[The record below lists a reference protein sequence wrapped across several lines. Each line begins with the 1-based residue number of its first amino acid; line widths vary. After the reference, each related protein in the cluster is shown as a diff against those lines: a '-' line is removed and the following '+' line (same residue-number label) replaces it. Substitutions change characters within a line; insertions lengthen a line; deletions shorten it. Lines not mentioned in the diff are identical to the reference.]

1 MSTVADP
8 MYTHPPDPT
17 GTASVSRR
25 AFLACCSALAL
36 SAAGCAGVSTRT
48 RAAYVLASDPPL
60 AEYEP
65 ILDALVGA
73 FLPCER
79 PDFPVTARQVRA
91 RLLTLFSL
99 ERDPRFLDLQKAI
112 VYFDQTDLFAEP
124 LVPRDAEL
132 IVCGAAADSADA
144 GAIVRG
150 AHARDAAAY
159 AALAITPD
167 RARFVA
173 LPLDR
178 QRAYL
183 NLWRGSAYSLRRQF
197 HASARSLVM
206 ISAYSTEAMWPVIGY
221 GGPLLPR
228 ERG

>member
-1 MSTVADP
+1 MLP
-8 MYTHPPDPT
+8 HRPDPA

-25 AFLACCSALAL
+25 AFLGCCSALAL
-36 SAAGCAGVSTRT
+36 AAAGCAGVSTRT

-60 AEYEP
+60 AQYEP

-79 PDFPVTARQVRA
+79 SEFPLTAGQVRA

-99 ERDPRFLDLQKAI
+99 ERDPRFLDLQKAV

-124 LVPRDAEL
+124 LVPRDTEL
-132 IVCGAAADSADA
+132 IARDVTPDAVDAD
-144 GAIVRG
+144 AIVRE

-167 RARFVA
+167 GARFVA

-183 NLWRGSAYSLRRQF
+183 NLWRASAYSLRRQF

-206 ISAYSTEAMWPVIGY
+206 ISAYSSDAMWPVIGY
-221 GGPLLPR
+221 DGPLLPR